1 MLGMGV
7 VVEGWDAGIE
17 SGQHRW
23 CEKKKNNAM
32 EINLPTM
39 VAITVIAHKRSSSL

>member
-17 SGQHRW
+17 SGQHRL
-23 CEKKKNNAM
+23 CEKKNNAM
-32 EINLPTM
+32 EINLPTT